1 MWKAALIFFS
11 NERKNLVSEL
21 KNSPKVKQTV
31 VVLFLL
37 AGAAPLAAADQPE
50 LLRLEKSADAMGS
63 AYTVEVY
70 GYDRVKMEAAADA
83 ALDEA
88 HRLTSCFPT
97 ISRGANGARS
107 TSTRPK
113 SR

>member
-1 MWKAALIFFS
+1 M
-11 NERKNLVSEL
+11 SEP

-37 AGAAPLAAADQPE
+37 AGAVPLGRADQPE

-63 AYTVEVY
+63 AFTVELY
-70 GYDRVKMEAAADA
+70 GYDRVRMEAAADA

-88 HRLTSCFPT
+88 HRLDE
-97 ISRGANGARS
+97 
-107 TSTRPK
+107 
-113 SR
+113 